1 MTATPY
7 SQGFRAGYEYGLSEG
22 HRQASDAYIK
32 SLDAEGFNG
41 TAIGHLMKLA
51 QERLNKVEARVA
63 INKSDTPI
71 NETLS

>member
-22 HRQASDAYIK
+22 HREASDAYIK
-32 SLDAEGFNG
+32 ALDSEGFNG

-51 QERLNKVEARVA
+51 QERLDKIPARVA
-63 INKSDTPI
+63 VNKNDTPK
-71 NETLS
+71 NEPLS